1 MVAFSRASEVYM
13 KPTICFILSRISIS
27 CCSILWISTSM
38 SCLMFFTKFSIR
50 IQRIHNFQAVAAK
63 PAKSLNSKLQLPC
76 RDNVVNTKND
86 KMKNLSE

>member
-1 MVAFSRASEVYM
+1 
-13 KPTICFILSRISIS
+13 
-27 CCSILWISTSM
+27 
-38 SCLMFFTKFSIR
+38 MFYTKFSIR

>member
-1 MVAFSRASEVYM
+1 MVAFSRASEVCM

-50 IQRIHNFQAVAAK
+50 IQRIHNFQTVAAK

>member
-1 MVAFSRASEVYM
+1 
-13 KPTICFILSRISIS
+13 
-27 CCSILWISTSM
+27 
-38 SCLMFFTKFSIR
+38 MFFTKFSIR

-63 PAKSLNSKLQLPC
+63 PAKSLNCKLQLPC